1 MMRILLAAAST
12 AALLAA
18 CSQAPSRP
26 DRTPEAS
33 PDAASAPKTATA
45 PAAAPAGAMA
55 LGLTVAQLEEADLI
69 TSAGVDLG
77 DVQRV
82 DLDAS
87 GAVTGLI
94 IEPAVEGGPR
104 WVRIPLDGLTPRK
117 EGDDY
122 DLVSTMTLEQLKAM
136 PAWMP

>member
-1 MMRILLAAAST
+1 MTSDDDYAF
-12 AALLAA
+12 
-18 CSQAPSRP
+18 
-26 DRTPEAS
+26 EG
-33 PDAASAPKTATA
+33 
-45 PAAAPAGAMA
+45 AAPQPARDNNPPLSISELSFA
-55 LGLTVAQLEEADLI
+55 LKRTLEERFGHVRLR
-69 TSAGVDLG
+69 GDLG

-94 IEPAVEGGPR
+94 IEPAGEGGPR

>member
-1 MMRILLAAAST
+1 MMKTVFAAASA

-18 CSQAPSRP
+18 CSQPPAKP

-33 PDAASAPKTATA
+33 PDAASAPTMAGA
-45 PAAAPAGAMA
+45 PAAAPGAMA
-55 LGLTVAQLEEADLI
+55 LGLTVAQLEDADLI
-69 TSAGVDLG
+69 TPAGVDLG

-82 DLDAS
+82 DVDAS

-94 IEPAVEGGPR
+94 IEPAGEGGPH

-117 EGDDY
+117 EGEAY
-122 DLVSTMTLEQLKAM
+122 DLVSTMTLAQLKAL